1 MFIENKLK
9 VYVNLRT
16 LKLGKHSRLPAGM
29 ATAKE
34 IQCTAETLPFPISRD
49 IYRIRTVSV
58 FLYSNHGGRFIFT

>member
-29 ATAKE
+29 AAAKE
-34 IQCTAETLPFPISRD
+34 IQ
-49 IYRIRTVSV
+49 
-58 FLYSNHGGRFIFT
+58 